1 MSNGLAITALDCGWM
16 RTQRR
21 TLSQGGSTELFELPV
36 AAYLIHHPAGNVV
49 FDVGLDARLVASSDS
64 LGAMA
69 KLFEVI
75 VASDGTI
82 APRLE
87 QHDVDPNGALT
98 VVLSHCHFDH
108 CGGLAQLPNA
118 RVVVQADEWN
128 AASGVGQVAG
138 YDSELIDLGHD
149 VTTVVGEH
157 DLFGDGSIVCVPTPG
172 HTCGHQS
179 LLVATAGAPTLL
191 TGDACYFKHTI
202 DDEVLP
208 PFGADL
214 EQQLTSLRWIRGQRD
229 AGTRIVPGHDGAVF
243 RSLLSHASDH

>member
-1 MSNGLAITALDCGWM
+1 MNAALDVTALDCGWM

-21 TLSQGGSTELFELPV
+21 TLSQGGSKDVFELPV
-36 AAYLIHHPAGNVV
+36 AAYLIRHPKGDVV
-49 FDVGLDARLVASSDS
+49 FDVGLDSRLVASSDS

-75 VASDGTI
+75 VAIDGTI
-82 APRLE
+82 GPRLE
-87 QHDVDPNGALT
+87 QHDVDPTGSLT

-128 AASGVGQVAG
+128 AASGSGQLAG
-138 YDSELIDLGHD
+138 YDSQLIDLGHD
-149 VTTVVGEH
+149 VTTVTGEH
-157 DLFGDGSIVCVPTPG
+157 DLFGDGSVVCVPTPG

-179 LLVATAGAPTLL
+179 LWLATPGTPTLL
-191 TGDACYFKHTI
+191 TGDACYFMHTI
-202 DDEVLP
+202 DDEILP

-214 EQQLTSLRWIRGQRD
+214 EQQRTSLAWIRSQRD
-229 AGTRIVPGHDGAVF
+229 AGTRIIPGHDPDVF
-243 RSLLSHASDH
+243 RAMLTSQ